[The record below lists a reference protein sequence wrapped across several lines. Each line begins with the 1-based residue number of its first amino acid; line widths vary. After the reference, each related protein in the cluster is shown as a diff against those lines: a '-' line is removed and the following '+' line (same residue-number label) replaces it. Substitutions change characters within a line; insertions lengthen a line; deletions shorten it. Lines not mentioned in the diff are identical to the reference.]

1 MNMLVEVDIDSL
13 NETLLDYLVCKHTAG
28 SDEAMYANGPQLKEN
43 EIILH
48 LKDLDS
54 KFAIVFGK
62 ITVIDQIRMKKIAL
76 SAFAVE
82 AENLIFSNKLYEKNT
97 LTSMIFN
104 RRMDISFKEDL
115 ITATLGQF
123 TTTHV
128 DSHIAVLSTVL
139 KSVLSSTTVHVDP
152 SLIEACDTS
161 VKMKAEIR
169 EKRRLLRAQNHT
181 K

>member
-1 MNMLVEVDIDSL
+1 MNKLVEVDIDSL
-13 NETLLDYLVCKHTAG
+13 NEILLDYLVCKHTAG
-28 SDEAMYANGPQLKEN
+28 SEEALYAKGPQLKEN

-48 LKDLDS
+48 IDDTPD

-62 ITVIDQIRMKKIAL
+62 IPIIDKLRMNKIAL
-76 SAFAVE
+76 TAFGVE
-82 AENLIFSNKLYEKNT
+82 AENLIFSNKLYEQNT

-104 RRMDISFKEDL
+104 RRMDISFNEDST
-115 ITATLGQF
+115 TATLGQF

-139 KSVLSSTTVHVDP
+139 KSILSATTVHVDP

-161 VKMKAEIR
+161 LKMKAQIR
-169 EKRRLLRAQNHT
+169 EERRLLRAQKHT